1 MPLVLVSD
9 NATEVTIHKVGA
21 LGTFETHELSLRP
34 GRYVIVG
41 SQVGCRDVRR
51 EIVLSSGM
59 APVDIRCAERI

>member
-1 MPLVLVSD
+1 MSD

-21 LGTFETHELSLRP
+21 LGAFERHELALRP

-41 SQVGCRDVRR
+41 SQVGCRDVRK